1 MLGTRIS
8 IFRCYQIDGDDS
20 MDETDRTRISDAALS
35 MDQGERILL
44 YEVMKKKVGMI
55 TLISIFIPGG
65 GQIYQGSYLKGILI
79 LLLAWLILPWL
90 YGIYDAH
97 TGASRFNRELLKLIY
112 PESMPTR
119 ADSLRVAVGE

>member
-1 MLGTRIS
+1 
-8 IFRCYQIDGDDS
+8 

-44 YEVMKKKVGMI
+44 YEVMKKKVGLI

-97 TGASRFNRELLKLIY
+97 TEASRFNRELLELIY
-112 PESMPTR
+112 PESMPAR

>member
-44 YEVMKKKVGMI
+44 YEVMKKKVGLI

-97 TGASRFNRELLKLIY
+97 TGASRFNRELLELIY
-112 PESMPTR
+112 PESMPAR